1 MSYITRTL
9 GLVAV
14 LFLVSF
20 AVACGGGDEA
30 TVPDTTATTETPA
43 TPEAKRLV
51 LFQYRFNPNTLTI
64 PAGTTVTFANKDPER
79 HNVRIAALNIDQMI
93 EPNAEWSYTFNTT
106 GEFAVDNRLATNPM
120 NATIIVE

>member
-1 MSYITRTL
+1 MSYITRML
-9 GLVAV
+9 GLGAI

-30 TVPDTTATTETPA
+30 TVADEPITETA
-43 TPEAKRLV
+43 VTPEAKRMV

-79 HNVRIAALNIDQMI
+79 HNVRIAALNVDEMI
-93 EPNAEWSYTFNTT
+93 EPNSEWSYTFNTT

-120 NATIIVE
+120 NATIVVE